1 MFFIRGTLRNAA
13 QTAGGVNRQTGE
25 MRKPSSYLQVEINS
39 GGRLDILT
47 LYVPDHRPYIDKI
60 GQVVNLPVRPWAKGA
75 TVNFAFDADALSS
88 LQEKDAKAPV
98 ARVA

>member
-13 QTAGGVNRQTGE
+13 QTSGGVNRQTGE
-25 MRKPSSYLQVEINS
+25 VRKPSSYLQVEINS

-47 LYVPDHRPYIDKI
+47 LYVPDHRPYLEKV

-75 TVNFAFDADALSS
+75 IVNFAFDADALAS
-88 LQEKDAKAPV
+88 LSEKETKSPV